1 MGNLIPEEKINEV
14 RNAADILEIISE
26 VVTLKQAGA
35 NYKGLCPF
43 HEEKT
48 PSFQVNPVKQF
59 YHCFGC
65 HKGGDVVRFV
75 MDHEKATF
83 PEAVRMLG
91 KRYGIVVETESGGR
105 SERDREDLYQV
116 LKWAADTYHKQL
128 LVAPES
134 ESVRAYVR
142 ERGISVD
149 STATFRLGC
158 APEEWDFLLKRAR
171 KENKPDTLL
180 LEAGLIVPR
189 KEKDGAYDRFRGRLM
204 FPIFDV
210 RDRIIGFGGRIL
222 PGSNAKEQAKYINT
236 SETSLFSKG
245 RILYG
250 LNFAREAAAKEGALA
265 IVEGYTDVILA
276 HQNGFRFAVAT
287 LGTALT
293 RDHVR
298 LMRRFTDRVL
308 AVYDGDSAGE
318 KASERSLDIFLE
330 EDLEFRVASMPEG
343 LDPADC
349 FQQKGPEVFRGVL
362 DAAIELFQY
371 RLELARKRHDCLT
384 VDGKT
389 KAVDMVLGSIALVP
403 NDVKRQLQ
411 TEKLSKEMD
420 VPVVPLLKRLA
431 ALRAQLQKTTRPQPG
446 TPDPQPVAPPA
457 AVPEQAPRH
466 KREAAKELI
475 DLMLS
480 APALIPRVR
489 EAVPLAEF
497 PTEIS
502 RGVAE
507 RVFHHWD
514 RFGELRLADFLGSIE
529 DAELSGKL
537 AGVVAEGEKKGNH
550 EARLAEILE
559 KISLWRRESD
569 VRDKKKQVGDDD
581 GLRAFMES
589 RRALDAQRNAKKT

>member
-1 MGNLIPEEKINEV
+1 MGNLIPEDKIQEV
-14 RNAADILEIISE
+14 LNAADILEIISE

-35 NYKGLCPF
+35 SYKGLCPF

-48 PSFQVNPVKQF
+48 PSFQVTPAKQF
-59 YHCFGC
+59 YYCFGC
-65 HKGGDVVRFV
+65 HKGGNVFSFV
-75 MDHEKATF
+75 MEHERATF
-83 PEAVRMLG
+83 PEAIRMLA
-91 KRYGIVVETESGGR
+91 KRYGIVVETESGAR

-116 LKWAADTYHKQL
+116 LKWAADTYHKHL
-128 LVAPES
+128 LVAPEAAP
-134 ESVRAYVR
+134 VRKYVA
-142 ERGISVD
+142 ERGISGD
-149 STATFRLGC
+149 STATFRLGY
-158 APEEWDFLLKRAR
+158 APDEWDFLLKRAR
-171 KENKPDTLL
+171 QAKVADTLL

-330 EDLEFRVASMPEG
+330 EDLEFRVATLPEG

-349 FQQKGPEVFRGVL
+349 FQQKGPEIFRGVI

-411 TEKLSKEMD
+411 MEKLSKEMD
-420 VPVVPLLKRLA
+420 VPAAALVKRLA
-431 ALRAQLQKTTRPQPG
+431 ALRAQLQKTTRPAAG
-446 TPDPQPVAPPA
+446 TPAPSPVPPPA
-457 AVPEQAPRH
+457 IVENVPRH
-466 KREAAKELI
+466 RRETAKELL

-489 EAVPLAEF
+489 ESVPLADF
-497 PTEIS
+497 PTDAS
-502 RGVAE
+502 RAVAE
-507 RVFHHWD
+507 KIFAHWD
-514 RFGELRLADFLGSIE
+514 RNGELRLADFLGSLE
-529 DAELSGKL
+529 DAALAGRL

-550 EARLAEILE
+550 EQRLAELIE
-559 KISLWRRESD
+559 RISLQRREGE
-569 VRDKKKQVGDDD
+569 VRDRKKQVADDD

-589 RRALDAQRNAKKT
+589 RRALDAQRNAKKL